1 MRKIFLSIA
10 VLLTVF
16 SGTACAVPESTGDD
30 VMQKTMNITVND
42 RVLTAI
48 MVDNSSAEA
57 LLKRLEESPITIE
70 MEDYASMEKVGDLG
84 FSLPQNDRPIET
96 AAGDL
101 ILYQGHNFVI
111 YYDTNS
117 WNFTK
122 LGKIEGVSVSELRT
136 ILGHGDVSVTLSL
149 GE

>member
-1 MRKIFLSIA
+1 MRKSFLSIA
-10 VLLTVF
+10 ILLTVF

-57 LLKRLEESPITIE
+57 LLERLEESPITIE

-84 FSLPQNDRPIET
+84 FSLPRNDRPTET

-122 LGKIEGVSVSELRT
+122 LGKIEGVSASELRT